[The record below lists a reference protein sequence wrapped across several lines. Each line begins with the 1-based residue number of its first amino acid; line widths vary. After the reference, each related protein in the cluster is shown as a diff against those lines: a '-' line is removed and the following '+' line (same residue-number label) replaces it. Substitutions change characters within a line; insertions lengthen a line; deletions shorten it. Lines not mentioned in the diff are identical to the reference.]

1 MGAVERDIQVA
12 VICDICLVRDVVVET
27 LTANG
32 ISVTCVARR
41 LDEIPEDYE
50 ADIVLIMEAS
60 PGNALPCHDALPAL
74 SQRFNRWLVI
84 GTNGTGSTSHM
95 LKQYHDSVSVAPFEL
110 HKDDIPRLVRITAHT
125 HEVCVDGACR
135 RFPSSAMQYLDDA
148 RLNQDQWHILRLL
161 AAGASNKE
169 IASAL
174 HCAEPHAKALLKRTL
189 LTINANNRTHAA
201 AVAARAGL

>member
-1 MGAVERDIQVA
+1 MSFLA
-12 VICDICLVRDVVVET
+12 T
-27 LTANG
+27 L
-32 ISVTCVARR
+32 
-41 LDEIPEDYE
+41 EIEGNPYE
-50 ADIVLIMEAS
+50 AFYTQLEAHQGVDDNGQTNT
-60 PGNALPCHDALPAL
+60 PVQCPYLYLELHLPPKNDLMLLEWALAASRPLD
-74 SQRFNRWLVI
+74 FK
-84 GTNGTGSTSHM
+84 

-189 LTINANNRTHAA
+189 LTINAKNRTHAA